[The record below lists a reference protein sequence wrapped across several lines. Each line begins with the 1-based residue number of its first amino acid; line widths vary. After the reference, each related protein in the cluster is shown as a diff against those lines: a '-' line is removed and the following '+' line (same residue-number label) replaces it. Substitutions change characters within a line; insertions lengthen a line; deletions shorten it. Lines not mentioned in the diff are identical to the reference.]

1 MCVGFGNLAM
11 QGFLALCPVRDPRRG
26 ERETALNPRKRTPK
40 AGIFD
45 TLRTIRMFWGV
56 AAVPLFRG
64 GPDIERIAF
73 PLPVRHGSSV

>member
-1 MCVGFGNLAM
+1 MKYYAGIDLGGMSA
-11 QGFLALCPVRDPRRG
+11 
-26 ERETALNPRKRTPK
+26 K